1 MDTINFVE
9 FEDTLKHIPEE
20 FRSKFSEVDW
30 SDNYFITNDMLGSD
44 MGEFEISE
52 DLGIFARNEDSTL
65 LRLEDFTAK
74 IGLDTGVILEEED
87 YELSLTAFFYK
98 GSLKEVIF
106 NSLKSVDR
114 KDRIA
119 SQEEFE
125 KKVKD
130 FTSKIAK
137 TADKEGSLIYRVW
150 RSIVTAPLALVRYI
164 LAHFIKACWR
174 IQEILT

>member
-20 FRSKFSEVDW
+20 FRSKFSEIDW
-30 SDNYFITNDMLGSD
+30 SDNYFVTNDMLGSD

-74 IGLDTGVILEEED
+74 IG
-87 YELSLTAFFYK
+87 LSLTAFFYK